1 MRLLFIL
8 LTLILSINMLAQK
21 QSTFVYELT
30 LFESYKHRS
39 MWTDRE
45 HNIQQEHVAYLD
57 SLEREGKLLIAGII
71 DQNLEN
77 HSGFVMLQTEDYQE
91 AFELVQQDPS
101 IKEGMMSAKL
111 RPINIYFKYEE

>member
-1 MRLLFIL
+1 
-8 LTLILSINMLAQK
+8 MLAQK
-21 QSTFVYELT
+21 QSTFIYELT
-30 LFESYKHRS
+30 LYAPYQHRA

-45 HNIQQEHVAYLD
+45 HEIQKQHVDYLD
-57 SLEREGKLLIAGII
+57 SLEEAGSLLLAGIM

-77 HSGFVMLQTEDYQE
+77 HTGFVMLQTVDYQE